1 MMKSGTVRWGKMV
14 EKVLEEEA
22 GQGMVE
28 YALIIMLVILGAAV
42 SLRGV
47 APWVER
53 MYVKAAE
60 EFERHP

>member
-1 MMKSGTVRWGKMV
+1 MV
-14 EKVLEEEA
+14 GKVLEEEA